1 MELFFYIFASLV
13 ILGSVGVVASR
24 SAVHSVLWLI
34 FAFCNCAGL
43 FVLLG
48 AEFLAM
54 TLVIVY
60 VGAVAVLFLFVVMM
74 LGGSLVDIKKD
85 LKNNLPIGL
94 LLLGIFVFDLIL
106 VALAGI
112 SSHETRAQSL
122 IPILSEISNTHAIGN
137 ILYTDFMLPFQVA
150 GLILFVAMI
159 GSIVLTLRVR
169 TGVRRQVASD
179 QLSRDKESGMEIVRI
194 ESGKG
199 VEGIKY

>member
-1 MELFFYIFASLV
+1 
-13 ILGSVGVVASR
+13 
-24 SAVHSVLWLI
+24 
-34 FAFCNCAGL
+34 
-43 FVLLG
+43 LLG

>member
-112 SSHETRAQSL
+112 SSHETTAQSL